1 MKKLLIVIF
10 LISAGLLVDA
20 QTDIKKL
27 MPVTTGSSSALKVYT
42 EARKYYEDVAL
53 DRAIETFKRALS
65 QDPGFFMANYQ
76 LALYYLLNREA
87 DNFYKYAR
95 AAVSCRDKLSNAE
108 EILKQALQN
117 LMSGNSDVAY
127 LGKKLIELYP
137 ADPESYNNLAS
148 FQSLEGDNDGMIVT
162 LSKALEIAPDPA
174 PFYNQLGYAYLA
186 TKQNDKA
193 EKAFDKYI
201 ELSPGNPN
209 VYDSKGD
216 YYMYMKMYDKAYES
230 YMKAHSIDPSFSR
243 DKADTARRL
252 YEMSEG
258 RKIEI
263 IQM

>member
-1 MKKLLIVIF
+1 MKRFLFTAL
-10 LISAGLLVDA
+10 LISAGLLLYPQA
-20 QTDIKKL
+20 GMRKL
-27 MPVTTGSSSALKVYT
+27 MPVTTGSGSALKVYA
-42 EARKYYEDVAL
+42 EARKYYDDVFL
-53 DRAIETFKRALS
+53 DRAIETFKKALS

-95 AAVSCRDKLSNAE
+95 AAISCKDKLSSAE
-108 EILKQALQN
+108 EILKQALQK
-117 LMSGNSDVAY
+117 LLAGNSEVAY
-127 LGKKLIELYP
+127 LGKQLIELYP

-148 FQSLEGDNDGMIVT
+148 FQSLEGDNEGMIVT

-186 TKQNDKA
+186 AKQSEKA
-193 EKAFDKYI
+193 EKAFDRYI
-201 ELSPGNPN
+201 ELIPGNPN

-230 YMKAHSIDPSFSR
+230 YMKAYSLDHSFSR
-243 DKADTARRL
+243 DKADAARKL
-252 YEMSEG
+252 FEMTEG

-263 IQM
+263 IPM